1 MGDFVKAVATRV
13 GSCVVARFLFL
24 GLLIGAIVTPLRAT
38 AQTSAAWDSVATI
51 LKAPGAATSGY
62 VRFGFPRRD
71 ITLKIGDVTVATS
84 MALGS
89 WAGFSGDPARST
101 MMGDLVLTSAELK
114 PVLAELEQ
122 QDVEVSAVH
131 NHLVGATPEITYV
144 HFHARGP
151 AMDLAQRLDRILAVT
166 ATPRPVAAAQPA
178 QLAIDT
184 ALVFS
189 TLGVRGRA
197 QGTVAQVSTV
207 LVPGNVSLHGRFV
220 NAAMAYGTPINIQ
233 MLDNGRAVATGDYT
247 VLAPKVDAVVRALTN
262 AGITVTALHS
272 HLVGEQP
279 QLRYIHFWADDQLES
294 VLKGLRAAIDAAK

>member
-1 MGDFVKAVATRV
+1 MSDSVKAICTRV
-13 GSCVVARFLFL
+13 RDAVAARLLLL
-24 GLLIGAIVTPLRAT
+24 GWLTGAIVTPLCAG
-38 AQTSAAWDSVATI
+38 AQTGAAWDSVATI
-51 LKAPGAATSGY
+51 LKAAAAPTSGY

-71 ITLKIGDVTVATS
+71 ITLKVGDVTVATS

-101 MMGDLVLTSAELK
+101 MMGDLVLTSTELK
-114 PVLAELEQ
+114 LVLAELVQ
-122 QDVEVSAVH
+122 QNVEASAVH
-131 NHLVGATPEITYV
+131 NHLAGATPEITYV

-151 AMDLAQRLDRILAVT
+151 AVGLAQRLDRVLAVT
-166 ATPRPVAAAQPA
+166 ATPRPVTAAQPS

-189 TLGVRGRA
+189 ALGVSGRA
-197 QGTVAQVSTV
+197 QGNVAQVATV
-207 LVPGNVSLHGRFV
+207 LVSGNVSLHGRFM

-233 MLDNGRAVATGDYT
+233 MLDNGRAVATGDFT
-247 VLAPKVDAVVRALTN
+247 VLAPKVDAVVRALTK

-272 HLVGEQP
+272 HFVGEQP
-279 QLRYIHFWADDQLES
+279 QLRYIHFWADDQLEA

>member
-1 MGDFVKAVATRV
+1 MTAKTTPVYGCVASRL
-13 GSCVVARFLFL
+13 LFL
-24 GLLIGAIVTPLRAT
+24 GLFVSAIVSPLRAI
-38 AQTSAAWDSVATI
+38 AQSGAVWDSVAAI
-51 LKAPGAATSGY
+51 LKAPGAPTGGY

-71 ITLKIGDVTVATS
+71 ITLRIGDVTVATS

-114 PVLAELEQ
+114 PVLVELVNQ
-122 QDVEVSAVH
+122 NVEVSAVH
-131 NHLVGATPEITYV
+131 NHLAGATPEITYV

-151 AMDLAQRLDRILAVT
+151 AADLAQRLNRVLAVT
-166 ATPRPVAAAQPA
+166 ATPRPVTAAQPS

-184 ALVFS
+184 AVVFAA
-189 TLGVRGRA
+189 LGVSGRA
-197 QGTVAQVSTV
+197 QGNVAQISTV
-207 LVPGNVSLHGRFV
+207 LVRGNVSLHGRFV

-233 MLDNGRAVATGDYT
+233 MLDNGRAVATGDFT
-247 VLAPKVDAVVRALTN
+247 VVAAKVDAVVRALTR

-279 QLRYIHFWADDQLES
+279 PLRYIHFWADHQLAS
-294 VLKGLRAAIDAAK
+294 VLKGLRAAIDVAK